1 MPRARRIREAKPDRI
16 ARTAGVPAAQLGQN
30 AFTIVDVANH
40 SEADQRHAV
49 RSRQMRTVR
58 RKPKLMQLYD
68 ARVLTLDGYK
78 ACLWYHDLHALGY
91 DTLGITANYGGGVGG
106 GQTSFT
112 HFARYHEQGD
122 ARNDYMLARAGIDR
136 LLLPLLERVVLHGR
150 PIGRLA
156 ISFRRAV
163 DQLVERAE
171 SMGAI
176 SS

>member
-1 MPRARRIREAKPDRI
+1 MATRRIREAKPDRI
-16 ARTAGVPAAQLGQN
+16 ANSIGVPTAQQGRGS
-30 AFTIVDVANH
+30 FTIVDVANH

-91 DTLGITANYGGGVGG
+91 DTVGITANYEGGAGG

-112 HFARYHEQGD
+112 HLARYREQGRARIAYAFARDGVD
-122 ARNDYMLARAGIDR
+122 ATLR
-136 LLLPLLERVVLHGR
+136 PLLERVVLHGR
-150 PIGRLA
+150 PIGRLTL
-156 ISFRRAV
+156 SFRRAV
-163 DQLVERAE
+163 DQLIERAE

-176 SS
+176 AS